1 MHFPMIKKYHFADI
15 IRRLEKAVNSPV
27 GKRGFRIL
35 LYGWRIKHHLPVY
48 LFYGRDYLTDRE
60 MRSFSAYAGYDLMQD
75 ND

>member
-1 MHFPMIKKYHFADI
+1 MIKKYHFSDI
-15 IRRLEKAVNSPV
+15 IRSLEKAVN
-27 GKRGFRIL
+27 RIL